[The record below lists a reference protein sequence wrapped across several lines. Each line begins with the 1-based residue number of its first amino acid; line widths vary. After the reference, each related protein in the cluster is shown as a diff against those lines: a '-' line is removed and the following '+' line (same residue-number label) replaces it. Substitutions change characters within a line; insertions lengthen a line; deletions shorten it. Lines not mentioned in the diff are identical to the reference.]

1 MKVNAVL
8 KVTLDKEVHWDRL
21 DQVVLEVLMEHP
33 DLMVLLDH
41 PELRVLPDTRDL
53 LV

>member
-1 MKVNAVL
+1 
-8 KVTLDKEVHWDRL
+8 
-21 DQVVLEVLMEHP
+21 MEHP

-41 PELRVLPDTRDL
+41 LELRVLPDTRDL